1 MNDKLPAVINGRNCY
16 MGSKG
21 PVLAL
26 IAFYAA
32 FNDRDLVAMERNWWT
47 ADETAVM
54 ANPLGGLYRGW
65 PAVREVYAR
74 IFTGGATVY
83 VEFYDYTL
91 QEVGDIFY
99 AVGRERGRLDRD
111 GQRLELAIRT
121 SRVFRKQDGRWRQIH
136 HHGSI
141 EDPAL
146 LERYQQAV
154 RDRAA
159 GAGEAQT
166 Q

>member
-1 MNDKLPAVINGRNCY
+1 MNNKLPAVINGRNCY
-16 MGSKG
+16 MGSEG

-32 FNDRDLVAMERNWWT
+32 FNNRDLKAMERNWWT
-47 ADETAVM
+47 ENETAAM

-65 PAVREVYAR
+65 PAIREVYTR
-74 IFTGGATVY
+74 IFTGEATVY

-91 QEVGDIFY
+91 QELGDLFY
-99 AVGRERGRLDRD
+99 AVGRERGHLEHN
-111 GQRLELAIRT
+111 GERLELAIRT

-146 LERYQQAV
+146 LERYRKAV
-154 RDRAA
+154 RDGTPGAA
-159 GAGEAQT
+159 VG
-166 Q
+166 

>member
-16 MGSKG
+16 MGSQG

-32 FNDRDLVAMERNWWT
+32 FNNRDLTAMERNWWT
-47 ADETAVM
+47 EDETAVM
-54 ANPLGGLYRGW
+54 ANPLGGLQRGW
-65 PAVREVYAR
+65 QAIREVYTR
-74 IFTGGATVY
+74 IFTREATVY

-91 QEVGDIFY
+91 QELGDLFY
-99 AVGRERGRLDRD
+99 AVGRERGYLERD
-111 GQRLELAIRT
+111 GQRTELAIRT
-121 SRVFRKQDGRWRQIH
+121 SRVFRKYNGHWRQIH

-146 LERYQQAV
+146 LERYQTAV

-159 GAGEAQT
+159 GAGEA
-166 Q
+166 

>member
-1 MNDKLPAVINGRNCY
+1 MNNKLPTVINGRNCY
-16 MGSKG
+16 MGSVG

-32 FNDRDLVAMERNWWT
+32 FNDRDLKAMERNWWT
-47 ADETAVM
+47 ENETAAM

-65 PAVREVYAR
+65 PAIREVYAR
-74 IFTGGATVY
+74 IFTGEATVY

-91 QEVGDIFY
+91 QESGDMFY
-99 AVGRERGRLDRD
+99 AVGRERGHLERD
-111 GQRLELAIRT
+111 GEQVELAIRT

-146 LERYQQAV
+146 LERYQKAV
-154 RDRAA
+154 RDGTPSAA
-159 GAGEAQT
+159 VR
-166 Q
+166 